1 MVGTLEDGL
10 ARLKVELGEEMT
22 DFDRAV
28 VGAFGSKNLRIPMT
42 SAVNLRRVADIMRG
56 LATDLERLSKRGD
69 LAARTIILEAG
80 WCVNQANAKIRAL
93 PGRKL
98 SRGIQS
104 TD

>member
-10 ARLKVELGEEMT
+10 ARLKVEHGDEMT
-22 DFDRAV
+22 PFDREV

-56 LATDLERLSKRGD
+56 LAGELEILSRRGD
-69 LAARTIILEAG
+69 LSARFIILAAKQCIDEA
-80 WCVNQANAKIRAL
+80 NEKIREL
-93 PGRKL
+93 PGRKV